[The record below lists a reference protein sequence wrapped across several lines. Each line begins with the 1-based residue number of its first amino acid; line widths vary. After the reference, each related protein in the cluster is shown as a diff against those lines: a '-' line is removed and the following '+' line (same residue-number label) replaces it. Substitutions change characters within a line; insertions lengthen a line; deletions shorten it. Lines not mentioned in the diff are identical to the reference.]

1 MSAFTVLF
9 DRVANVIHTK
19 LGVSEEVSET
29 NLKDVHTFETH
40 AIWDTG
46 ASGCCVTTKVVQ
58 ELGLKPSSKIKVLT
72 AAGEVIQNVYLIC
85 FHLPNN
91 LSVNLPVTEVPS
103 LPNKFEALIGMS
115 VISHGDL
122 AISNFDGR
130 TCLTFRMP
138 SQARTDY
145 TGTVNEAGNALAPIS

>member
-19 LGVSEEVSET
+19 LDISEEVSEE
-29 NLKDVHTFETH
+29 NIHQVRAYKTH

-46 ASGCCVTTKVVQ
+46 ASGCCITSKVVQ
-58 ELGLKPSSKIKVLT
+58 DLGLEPYAKMNVLT
-72 AAGEVIQNVYLIC
+72 AAGEIMQNAYLVC

-91 LSVNLPVTEVPS
+91 LSVNLRVTEVAS

-115 VISHGDL
+115 VISHGDFT
-122 AISNFDGR
+122 ISNFEGR
-130 TCLTFRMP
+130 TCLSFRMP
-138 SQARTDY
+138 SKARTDY
-145 TGTVNEAGNALAPIS
+145 TGTSEI